1 MSAQSRLNGLV
12 GSLCFDL
19 GVTQLALRSASKNRY
34 VCFDWGPAT
43 QPSEP
48 KKKCAV
54 ELFWAPHGCQLQ
66 KNTALRRL
74 RAPTFAKGWEQ
85 PLDALLVRVGYRP

>member
-34 VCFDWGPAT
+34 ICFELPPAT
-43 QPSEP
+43 KPSES
-48 KKKCAV
+48 
-54 ELFWAPHGCQLQ
+54 
-66 KNTALRRL
+66 
-74 RAPTFAKGWEQ
+74 
-85 PLDALLVRVGYRP
+85 